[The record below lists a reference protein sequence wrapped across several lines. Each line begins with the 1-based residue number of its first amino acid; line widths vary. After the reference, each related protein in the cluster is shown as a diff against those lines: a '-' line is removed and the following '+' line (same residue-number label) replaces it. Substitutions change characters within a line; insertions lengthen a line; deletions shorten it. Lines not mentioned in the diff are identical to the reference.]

1 MRTTPRTFK
10 FTDIISHVNLAIQGD
25 NMHIDKALYDEFIS
39 KFISSKKKTSKTQQ
53 EIPPQ
58 PSTSNIHT
66 VPSSASMA
74 DDGTVRIAYE
84 PPANQSSLRRSSRKR
99 TLIIYDDP
107 DDN

>member
-1 MRTTPRTFK
+1 MRIFK
-10 FTDIISHVNLAIQGD
+10 DKKANHLRRAVVD
-25 NMHIDKALYDEFIS
+25 NA
-39 KFISSKKKTSKTQQ
+39 
-53 EIPPQ
+53 
-58 PSTSNIHT
+58 IHT
-66 VPSSASMA
+66 VPSSA